1 MKPAPEVG
9 SPAGPIQNNSSKRL
23 PPT

>member
-1 MKPAPEVG
+1 MNPAPEVG
-9 SPAGPIQNNSSKRL
+9 SPAGPIQNNDSKRL